1 MGGKELLVD
10 IVLTWRLSV
19 DIVSKAEDVVVS
31 SLLKL

>member
-1 MGGKELLVD
+1 MGRKELD
-10 IVLTWRLSV
+10 MVLTWRLSV